1 MSHSIHI
8 SSIQFDTKSLELFGQ
23 HQIVLLCNP
32 YEREFSIMFIGCY
45 TFIRYIIGSFLMVS
59 FFNCIHSFIDK
70 YCNGTAFGPHH
81 LLTLV
86 IVVDLKT

>member
-1 MSHSIHI
+1 
-8 SSIQFDTKSLELFGQ
+8 
-23 HQIVLLCNP
+23 
-32 YEREFSIMFIGCY
+32 MFIGCY

-59 FFNCIHSFIDK
+59 FFDCIHSFIDK
-70 YCNGTAFGPHH
+70 YCNGTAFGPNH